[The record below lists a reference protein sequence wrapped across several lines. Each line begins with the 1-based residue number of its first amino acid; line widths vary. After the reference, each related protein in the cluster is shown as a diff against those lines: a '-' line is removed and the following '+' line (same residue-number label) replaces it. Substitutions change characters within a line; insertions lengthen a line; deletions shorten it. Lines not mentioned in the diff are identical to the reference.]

1 MSKNTRVIFRRVSN
15 SGKHI
20 RTRSLL
26 GFIFD
31 NIRILQP
38 YSASISYDH
47 VRRDYILHREEIGFV
62 YSPKGNGRSAL
73 TWPCSSFDK
82 RTRKIS
88 NYFYRTLLLPARKP
102 KQIGDS
108 GEKSRILNQSQKSM
122 VRIAFARHFFFR
134 THYLRS
140 FFPPPWE
147 NSRSISIPPRL
158 TRISRE
164 FSPSSIRSRFFF
176 FTKYVFLMDGTAP
189 KLSDNSQTTTPIF

>member
-47 VRRDYILHREEIGFV
+47 VRQDYILHREEIGFV

-108 GEKSRILNQSQKSM
+108 GGKVAYFKSKPEVYGQNR
-122 VRIAFARHFFFR
+122 VRSTFFLSNSLFAK
-134 THYLRS
+134 
-140 FFPPPWE
+140 FFPA
-147 NSRSISIPPRL
+147 SL
-158 TRISRE
+158 RE
-164 FSPSSIRSRFFF
+164 FTLYFHPPETHSNITR
-176 FTKYVFLMDGTAP
+176 V
-189 KLSDNSQTTTPIF
+189 